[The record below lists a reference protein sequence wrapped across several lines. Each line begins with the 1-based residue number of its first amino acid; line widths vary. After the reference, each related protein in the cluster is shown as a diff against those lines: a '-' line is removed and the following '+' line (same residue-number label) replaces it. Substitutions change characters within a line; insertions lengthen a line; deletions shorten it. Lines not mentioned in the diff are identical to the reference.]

1 MIKFI
6 NSILIIVLS
15 YLFVR
20 ATKYITK
27 KIFAITKFDVQRENT
42 LRSIIVSISYYLSFF
57 VACVLVL
64 KEFGIIDWNQST
76 ILTGAG
82 IFGVIAGFASQNLIK
97 DVLNG
102 FFILFEKQMKVGD
115 YVYINE
121 SFRGTVEEIGLRS
134 TSIRDWNLR
143 RISLP
148 NGEIKSIMNYSRK
161 KMRVI
166 IHVRVSYECDPDF
179 VMQTLEEVCEALNEK
194 YKEFLIKNIMN
205 EPSRPFSVYGVTD
218 IESSSVGAKYTIT
231 GVVASFKY
239 FSISKNARLMILV
252 KFREKGIKIAYPK
265 RVNINPD
272 EYESYI

>member
-1 MIKFI
+1 MIKVI
-6 NSILIIVLS
+6 NSIIIIVFS

-20 ATKYITK
+20 AVKYITK
-27 KIFAITKFDVQRENT
+27 KVFEITKFDIQRENT
-42 LRSIIVSISYYLSFF
+42 FKSIIISISYYLSFS

-64 KEFGIIDWNQST
+64 KEFGIIDFNKST

-82 IFGVIAGFASQNLIK
+82 IFGVIAGFASQNIIK

-102 FFILFEKQMKVGD
+102 FFILFEKQIKVGD
-115 YVYINE
+115 FVYINE
-121 SFRGTVEEIGLRS
+121 SFRGTVEEIGLRT

-143 RISLP
+143 RISIP

-166 IHVRVSYECDPDF
+166 VHVRVAYECDPDL
-179 VMQTLEEVCEALNEK
+179 VIQTLNEVCDALNEK

-205 EPSRPFSVYGVTD
+205 EPSRPFSVYGITD

-239 FSISKNARLMILV
+239 FYIAKNARLMILV
-252 KFREKGIKIAYPK
+252 KFREKGIRVAYPK
-265 RVNINPD
+265 RVNIDAD
-272 EYESYI
+272 EYENYI